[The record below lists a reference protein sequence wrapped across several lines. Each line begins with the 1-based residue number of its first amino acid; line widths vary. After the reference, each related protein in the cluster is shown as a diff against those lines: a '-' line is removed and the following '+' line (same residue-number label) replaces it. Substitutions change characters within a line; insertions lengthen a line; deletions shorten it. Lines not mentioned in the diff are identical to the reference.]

1 MAATISPKDFERE
14 GFLSAPDERDAG
26 GFIQCWN
33 PECDGTRWVNRES
46 MVSKCW
52 KCGDEPYE
60 YDVDAIEATG
70 NKKIVTIQ
78 GATKKVIQSA
88 MRELGVSRADLARRL
103 SVSRAAVTQMFRD
116 EAWTIDRLQRVAEA
130 LGSQVHI
137 RLELPP
143 ETVAT
148 DEDGVGIVDI

>member
-14 GFLSAPDERDAG
+14 RFLSAPDERDARG
-26 GFIQCWN
+26 AIHCWN
-33 PECDGTRWVNRES
+33 PECDKMRWVDRES
-46 MVSKCW
+46 IVSRCVG
-52 KCGDEPYE
+52 CGDESYE

-78 GATKKVIQSA
+78 NATKKTIQSA

-130 LGSQVHI
+130 LGSRVHI

-143 ETVAT
+143 EIAAT
-148 DEDGVGIVDI
+148 DEDGMA